1 VTLLQWTLLAPMVTA
16 VLGVL
21 PGPRW
26 LKEVNLVGGL
36 AATLVLAV
44 GTAEEF
50 LAGGVPSAYGDALRV
65 DGLSALVLV
74 LSALVG
80 LLSGAHSVGYLRRN
94 DARGLVSPGRRREF
108 DALVPLYV
116 FAMLLVSVSNNLGVL
131 WIAVELTTLVSVF
144 LVAFHNRDT
153 SLEAAW
159 KFLVLGSLGLAFA
172 LLGTVLL
179 FASGRGVLGEG
190 MSGLHWTELIARS
203 SDLHPFTVK
212 LGVVFA
218 LVGYGTKAGLAPMHT
233 WKPDAYREAPSPA
246 GLLMAV
252 GMLNGAVYCLLR
264 VHLIAKAALGPDFS
278 GGLLLALGVLSV
290 AVATPFILIQWNL
303 KRLLAY
309 SSVEHVGIMALAVG
323 LGAEA
328 ATFGALLHMTYHTLA
343 KPLAFF
349 TVGTLSQLHRSS
361 DFDEI
366 GPGALGRAPVASTL
380 FVLAAI
386 IMTGSP
392 PFGLFFSEM
401 TILKAGY
408 AGPHTAATTVFLGC
422 LVLLFCGFFFQVGR
436 LVLGAPSEGQRPAP
450 DPERLDAGAVVMGLA
465 AVLAVVSAF
474 YLPPDL
480 LDLVHAATRVVEGGR

>member
-1 VTLLQWTLLAPMVTA
+1 MTLLLWTLVAPAVTA
-16 VLGVL
+16 LLGVL
-21 PGPRW
+21 PAPRW
-26 LKEVNLVGGL
+26 LKEANLVGGL
-36 AATLVLAV
+36 GVTLALAV
-44 GTAEEF
+44 ATAAQF
-50 LAGGVPSAYGDALRV
+50 LAGGVPAAFDDALRV

-80 LLSGAHSVGYLRRN
+80 LLSGAYSVGYLRRN
-94 DARGLVSPGRRREF
+94 EALGLVSPWRRREF

-116 FAMLLVSVSNNLGVL
+116 AAMLLVSVSNNLGIL
-131 WIAVELTTLVSVF
+131 WIAVEVTTLVSVF
-144 LVAFHNRDT
+144 LVAFHDRDT

-172 LLGTVLL
+172 LLGTVLI
-179 FASGRGVLGEG
+179 FAAGRGALGEG
-190 MSGLHWTELIARS
+190 MAGLHWTRLVALAGE
-203 SDLHPFTVK
+203 LHPFTLK

-246 GLLMAV
+246 GVLMAV
-252 GMLNGAVYCLLR
+252 GMLNGALYCLLR
-264 VHLIAKAALGPDFS
+264 VHLIAKAALGPEFS
-278 GGLLLALGVLSV
+278 GGLLLALGLLSV

-309 SSVEHVGIMALAVG
+309 SSVEHVGIVAVGLG

-349 TVGTLSQLHRSS
+349 SAGTLAQLHRSS
-361 DFDEI
+361 DFDAI
-366 GPGALGRAPVASTL
+366 GSGTLVRAPVASAL
-380 FVLAAI
+380 LVLAAV

-401 TILKAGY
+401 TILRAGF
-408 AGPHTAATTVFLGC
+408 AGPHTAVVGTFLAC
-422 LVLLFCGFFFQVGR
+422 LVLLFCGFFYQVGR
-436 LVLGAPSEGQRPAP
+436 LVLGEQPGEGRAAAS
-450 DPERLDAGAVVMGLA
+450 PEQVDFGSVVTLMA

-474 YLPPDL
+474 YLPQGL
-480 LDLVHAATRVVEGGR
+480 LELVRAAASVVEGGR